1 MPAARIR
8 VAKVLHMVWIRLRE
22 WCGDTAYERYR
33 RAMAK
38 KSGACPLTPQQF
50 YVQQLER
57 KYSRPNR
64 CC

>member
-1 MPAARIR
+1 MRAAWMNVAR
-8 VAKVLHMVWIRLRE
+8 VSRVLWVLLRD

-33 RAMAK
+33 RAIVK
-38 KSGACPLTPQQF
+38 KDGTCLLTAQQF

>member
-1 MPAARIR
+1 MRDVWNHAASLARTFLR
-8 VAKVLHMVWIRLRE
+8 RLCE
-22 WCGDTAYERYR
+22 WCGDAAYERYR
-33 RAMAK
+33 RASAK
-38 KSGACPLTPQQF
+38 KPNSRLLTPQQF

>member
-1 MPAARIR
+1 MSVPNVARQLWER
-8 VAKVLHMVWIRLRE
+8 VRE
-22 WCGDTAYERYR
+22 WCGDASYERYQ

-38 KSGACPLTPQQF
+38 KREPVALSREQF

>member
-1 MPAARIR
+1 MRGFAKKIGMAARVLLSR
-8 VAKVLHMVWIRLRE
+8 VRE
-22 WCGDTAYERYR
+22 WCGDAAYERYR

-38 KSGACPLTPQQF
+38 KSGACLLTPQQF

>member
-1 MPAARIR
+1 MRFTLKEIKCAALKCLQR
-8 VAKVLHMVWIRLRE
+8 VRE
-22 WCGDTAYERYR
+22 WCGDAAYERYQR
-33 RAMAK
+33 VASK
-38 KSGACPLTPQQF
+38 KQGACLLTPQQF

>member
-1 MPAARIR
+1 MRGALRNAGDM
-8 VAKVLHMVWIRLRE
+8 AHTLWKRLRE
-22 WCGDTAYERYR
+22 WCGDAAYERYR
-33 RAMAK
+33 RVILK
-38 KSGACPLTPQQF
+38 KGGARLLTPSQF

>member
-1 MPAARIR
+1 MRSVAGKIGMAAQ
-8 VAKVLHMVWIRLRE
+8 VLFLRLRE
-22 WCGDTAYERYR
+22 WSGDAAYERYR
-33 RAMAK
+33 RAIAK
-38 KSGACPLTPQQF
+38 KSGGCLLTPQQF